1 MSLKSNQVKAI
12 MLPSSHYTKTDTQFT
27 PKGTLMCHYALVEF
41 GTKELE
47 EEYET
52 SKGSNFST
60 VKDGEYK
67 GKPMHF
73 TSQIFEGVSEGSEMI
88 FDWINER
95 LSRTESLEER
105 LEKSVTRKANT
116 ALEAKADVQMR
127 KKAQLAKEFG
137 LAVNL

>member
-1 MSLKSNQVKAI
+1 MLKATQVKGI
-12 MLPSSHYTKTDTQFT
+12 LLPTSHYTKSDTEFT
-27 PKGTLMCHYALVEF
+27 PKGTLMCHYALTEF

-60 VKDGEYK
+60 VKDGTHK
-67 GKPMHF
+67 GKPIHF
-73 TSQIFEGVSEGSEMI
+73 TSQIFEGVSEGSEI
-88 FDWINER
+88 VFEWINER
-95 LSRTESLEER
+95 LSKSETLEER
-105 LEKSVTRKANT
+105 LEKSAEKKANR
-116 ALEAKADVQMR
+116 ALESKADIQMR